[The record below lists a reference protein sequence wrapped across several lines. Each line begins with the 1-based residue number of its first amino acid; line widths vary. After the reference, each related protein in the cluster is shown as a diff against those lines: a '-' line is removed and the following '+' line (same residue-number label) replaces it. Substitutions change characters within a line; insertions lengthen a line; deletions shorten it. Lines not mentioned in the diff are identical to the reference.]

1 MTTKK
6 QIAFEKIM
14 TDFEEMSDLILM
26 QLNQIDLLLDLGEKK
41 LTEEEAAQFNNNEQK
56 IDQLE
61 VKLSERIVNVIALYQ
76 PVASEVRQ
84 VMAAYRIIISLERIG
99 DYAISL
105 LNYLESIKNLQIY
118 DELSELLAFLF
129 QSSVQ
134 MLRKALF
141 AFIQQDRDSAVWVIK
156 NDPMVDEL
164 SRKLIKKGFRKI
176 KDFDEKKKVIAS
188 FMSIREMI
196 DNIERIADQASNI
209 AEAAIYYI
217 EGKDLRHMS
226 LLDE

>member
-14 TDFEEMSDLILM
+14 TDFEQMSDLVLM
-26 QLNQIDLLLDLGEKK
+26 QLQQIDQVLDQGEKK
-41 LTEEEAAQFNNNEQK
+41 LSVEEMALFNAQEEK

-61 VKLSERIVNVIALYQ
+61 VKLSERIVNAIVLYQ
-76 PVASEVRQ
+76 PVASDIRQ
-84 VMAAYRIIISLERIG
+84 LMAAYRIIISLERIG
-99 DYAISL
+99 DYATSVIS
-105 LNYLESIKNLQIY
+105 YYESIKSLQIY
-118 DELSELLAFLF
+118 DEMAELLTYLYQA
-129 QSSVQ
+129 SVQ
-134 MLRKALF
+134 MLSKALF

-156 NDPMVDEL
+156 NDVMIDEL
-164 SRKLIKKGFRKI
+164 SRNLIKKGFRKI

-196 DNIERIADQASNI
+196 DNIERIADQACNI
-209 AEAAIYYI
+209 AEAAVYFI
-217 EGKDLRHMS
+217 EGKDLRHMP